1 MRAGDAGDHA
11 SGLLNGTGID
21 LRGCRASSGLTE
33 GTLSDELASRDEKA
47 GGLAVEGFAF
57 FRGEVDLGFEAL

>member
-11 SGLLNGTGID
+11 SGFLDGTGVD
-21 LRGCRASSGLTE
+21 LRGCGARSGDAE

-47 GGLAVEGFAF
+47 GGFAVEGFAF
-57 FRGEVDLGFEAL
+57 FGGEVNLGFEAL